1 MAGSMK
7 DIKLRIKSVEGTMQ
21 ITKAMELVA
30 SSKLRRAR
38 QKVEQSRPYFEVLE
52 RTLTDIASMNL
63 DYQSRYL
70 AKREEKKALY
80 IVIAGD
86 RGLAG
91 GYNSNVF
98 KAVAAATE
106 GSDYCVLP
114 VGKKAVEH
122 FERRGVESLTKAFAE
137 VGEVSVS
144 DCFEIARMVCKGFL
158 NGDYDRVFL
167 CYTEFVSMLSQQPR
181 VTRVLP
187 FVCPEGVDPKQNR
200 NLIKYEPN
208 SEEVFDAIIPEY
220 VAGMVYG
227 GICESVASE
236 QGARR
241 TAMESAT
248 KNAKEMIEN
257 LNLYYNRARQG
268 AITQEITEIVAGA
281 EH

>member
-1 MAGSMK
+1 MGA
-7 DIKLRIKSVEGTMQ
+7 DIKSLRTRIKSVDSTMHL
-21 ITKAMELVA
+21 TKAMGLVA
-30 SSKLRRAR
+30 SSKIRRATINMN
-38 QKVEQSRPYFEVLE
+38 QSRQYVQAVDAAVATLLSSPDCARSPFLADRAQGTEQV
-52 RTLTDIASMNL
+52 RTHLV
-63 DYQSRYL
+63 
-70 AKREEKKALY
+70 
-80 IVIAGD
+80 VIAGD

-91 GYNSNVF
+91 GYNANIFRLIRNTFSADVTISPIGKCACDRYGQGVPSAEKF
-98 KAVAAATE
+98 TRVEAQELAARLC
-106 GSDYCVLP
+106 D
-114 VGKKAVEH
+114 
-122 FERRGVESLTKAFAE
+122 
-137 VGEVSVS
+137 
-144 DCFEIARMVCKGFL
+144 GFL
-158 NGDYDRVFL
+158 AGEYDRVFL

-181 VTRVLP
+181 ITRVLP
-187 FVCPEGVDPKQNR
+187 FVCPEGADPKQNR

-248 KNAKEMIEN
+248 KNAKELIEH